1 MSKTDA
7 VEHIKKQ
14 YQKLFQKESKAQELF
29 DHMGE
34 TRFVEVFGV
43 RNIEDFLDI
52 VVPNLSNSKLYG
64 FIKVK

>member
-14 YQKLFQKESKAQELF
+14 YQKLFQKESKTQELF

-34 TRFVEVFGV
+34 TRFIQEFQVDNVD
-43 RNIEDFLDI
+43 DFLDI
-52 VVPNLSNSKLYG
+52 VVPNLNNTELYG